1 MLNINFKY
9 FVLGALL
16 ALVPLIL
23 YAQNKLKNN
32 TQIEAYEYKSD
43 LLTSAEIEGMLNPIA
58 TDSAE
63 IEPTNRQKHI
73 VYPTVTLVPDK
84 VENQAKTATYVIR
97 TQAAPEF
104 ILALIEKYSAEYK
117 VSRDMM
123 LGIAQCESGFREDA
137 INGPYAGL
145 YQFVSS
151 TWASN
156 RRAMELDT
164 DPNLRLNAEEAV
176 KTAAFKMNRDGYG
189 AWPVC
194 QRKAASLISAN
205 N

>member
-43 LLTSAEIEGMLNPIA
+43 LLT
-58 TDSAE
+58 SAE